1 MERPRYLEDYEI
13 GESRETYGRTIT
25 ETDFV
30 VHAGHTGDFFP
41 HHMDA
46 EFMAKSEFGG
56 RIAERHLARLNASQE
71 CIRLRWPE
79 RR

>member
-30 VHAGHTGDFFP
+30 VHAGHTGTRRCHPAPTASCLVAGRAEP
-41 HHMDA
+41 HCWRRSTRPGPWGA
-46 EFMAKSEFGG
+46 A
-56 RIAERHLARLNASQE
+56 ASGQ
-71 CIRLRWPE
+71 
-79 RR
+79 